1 MILVKG
7 NRALRLVATLVVV
20 AILVLSFSLVAFAG
34 GSVFNIPEGTKIV
47 TKGMVPDDATVV
59 NVPSSVVTFESG
71 AFSNCKDLE
80 MVNINNAS
88 GSVIY
93 DASAFHNSSITIN
106 YMQSPEEETEIV
118 TDATPFASAK
128 GQLSGVDIW
137 GKLVDNAG
145 SSDTGSQP
153 SSTFINAIV
162 YVVTGAVIIGAVA
175 LVISKFKDDKNSA

>member
-1 MILVKG
+1 MKG

-47 TKGMVPDDATVV
+47 TKGMVPDNTTVV
-59 NVPSSVVTFESG
+59 NVPSSVVTFEPG

-80 MVNINNAS
+80 IVNINNAS

-93 DASAFHNSSITIN
+93 DASAFHNSLITIN
-106 YMQSPEEETEIV
+106 YMQSPEEETEVV